1 MSYQQG
7 LFRNTFLPAEFAAFR
22 GNYDG
27 INPDRPLETAGVS
40 FQETDPLFRSF
51 VNETSELT
59 SFVNEFLPQ
68 LGVFL
73 HVPFP
78 LPGSRVTRSAMDCSG
93 KAGAYRARAAS
104 ARNTSKAT
112 RRIRGSP
119 LKALR
124 LAHGRGSWQRE
135 RRSTA

>member
-93 KAGAYRARAAS
+93 KAGAYRARGIS
-104 ARNTSKAT
+104 AEHVKGNPKNPRLTVEGSPAGARAWFVAT
-112 RRIRGSP
+112 R
-119 LKALR
+119 
-124 LAHGRGSWQRE
+124 
-135 RRSTA
+135 T

>member
-1 MSYQQG
+1 MSYRQE
-7 LFRNTFLPAEFAAFR
+7 LFRKSFLPAEFAAFR

-78 LPGSRVTRSAMDCSG
+78 LPGTG
-93 KAGAYRARAAS
+93 LRAAQWIAAVKPGRTGRAAS
-104 ARNTSKAT
+104 ARNASKAT

-119 LKALR
+119 LR
-124 LAHGRGSWQRE
+124 DIRPEHGRGLWRQE
-135 RRSTA
+135 RRFTT